1 MTEVYSRIHPQA
13 HDIHLYICKIIFF
26 TVVYDG
32 MRYCEAVDMMV
43 DYSIVEVVEEIKG
56 DAAYAVDGAVSKSI
70 VH

>member
-1 MTEVYSRIHPQA
+1 M
-13 HDIHLYICKIIFF
+13 IFL

-56 DAAYAVDGAVSKSI
+56 DAAYAADGAVSKSI